1 MHATGREAGRVRE
14 EALLHFQAN
23 VLPHYRF
30 FLLAQYFS
38 VMCVAAGH
46 GRAGFPVNCP
56 LGEGSGLWYS
66 CGFKLSNLRQSP
78 SLCLTC
84 PCSGESLRSS
94 LKSNCCRAEVV
105 CWSTDFLSKETAGYC
120 GKKCCTLG
128 LLIAL
133 TQRSVLGI
141 KITRSRFSHC
151 SISLEEGGSALS
163 LLQLCYQWPVT
174 SVLR

>member
-56 LGEGSGLWYS
+56 LGEGSGL
-66 CGFKLSNLRQSP
+66 
-78 SLCLTC
+78 
-84 PCSGESLRSS
+84 
-94 LKSNCCRAEVV
+94 
-105 CWSTDFLSKETAGYC
+105 
-120 GKKCCTLG
+120 
-128 LLIAL
+128 
-133 TQRSVLGI
+133 
-141 KITRSRFSHC
+141 
-151 SISLEEGGSALS
+151 
-163 LLQLCYQWPVT
+163 
-174 SVLR
+174 